1 MVEVVLLELF
11 AAAQVLKESLRAVNF
26 ALDQRPNRVVGTP
39 VQVLVNAVHATRKS
53 TGAMLDESRFC
64 GRLGKFMGRR
74 GCKLDKVFTHSH
86 VSLISSAELGM
97 LFSGNCNVFVASRQ
111 MAKDRWHASVAGNY
125 NRVMLER
132 RVFSGVSFDTIFCCK
147 VF

>member
-39 VQVLVNAVHATRKS
+39 VQVLVNAAYSARKS
-53 TGAMLDESRFC
+53 TGAEDESRFC

-74 GCKLDKVFTHSH
+74 GCT
-86 VSLISSAELGM
+86 
-97 LFSGNCNVFVASRQ
+97 
-111 MAKDRWHASVAGNY
+111 
-125 NRVMLER
+125 
-132 RVFSGVSFDTIFCCK
+132 
-147 VF
+147 